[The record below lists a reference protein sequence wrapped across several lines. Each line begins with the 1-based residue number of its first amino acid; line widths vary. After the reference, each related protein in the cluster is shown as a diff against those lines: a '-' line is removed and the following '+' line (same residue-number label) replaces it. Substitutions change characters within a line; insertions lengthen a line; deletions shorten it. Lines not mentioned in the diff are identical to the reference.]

1 MRVALTLFLLT
12 VPAMAFA
19 QQPAHIKRTN
29 PPSMS
34 RPTGYTHV
42 VEVTGPT
49 RTVYIAGQ
57 VSFDKDG
64 KVVGEGDMKAQA
76 EQVFRNLDAAL
87 TAAGAKFSDV
97 VKMNTYTTNMSQL
110 AAIREVRARYF
121 GDAAPASTL
130 IGVPALANPAF
141 MLEVEVI
148 AAVAQPGR

>member
-1 MRVALTLFLLT
+1 MAAPLAAPTDAAVLEALRAVRDPDLHQDIVSLGFVKDLRVCGGNVAFSIELTT
-12 VPAMAFA
+12 PAC
-19 QQPAHIKRTN
+19 P
-29 PPSMS
+29 
-34 RPTGYTHV
+34 V
-42 VEVTGPT
+42 
-49 RTVYIAGQ
+49 
-57 VSFDKDG
+57 KDL
-64 KVVGEGDMKAQA
+64 MKAQA